1 LKKLP
6 VKGLSGVA
14 TGFDKPDKLT
24 GWQPSDLI
32 IIAARPAM
40 GKTAF
45 VLSMARNMAIDYNM
59 PVALFSLRWHLCS

>member
-14 TGFDKPDKLT
+14 TGFDKLDKF

-40 GKTAF
+40 GKQ
-45 VLSMARNMAIDYNM
+45 
-59 PVALFSLRWHLCS
+59 HLYYQWQETWLLITI